1 MIWVET
7 ICSCI
12 YNRETSPQSCCDRAT
27 RQRNVSQQTRSADTQ
42 SRDRL
47 TSLSRC
53 VNFVRPLMFAQGS
66 ARLAKCRKDR
76 LRPTAET
83 IHLFR
88 LAKMSYK
95 EVLGRARIRGS
106 VAKRWT
112 MFYCPPPRCPFQEN
126 SFPYRTISC
135 DEILSRV

>member
-1 MIWVET
+1 MAT
-7 ICSCI
+7 
-12 YNRETSPQSCCDRAT
+12 NAAMHCDLGGNHMQLYI
-27 RQRNVSQQTRSADTQ
+27 RQRNFPAKLLRPGDGTAKCQQTRSADTQ

-76 LRPTAET
+76 LKPTAET

-95 EVLGRARIRGS
+95 EVLGRARVREC
-106 VAKRWT
+106 VAKR
-112 MFYCPPPRCPFQEN
+112 
-126 SFPYRTISC
+126 
-135 DEILSRV
+135 